1 MAVCYAQQ
9 KTDLLQSTDTH
20 KKLKLTFLSGNESWG
35 QNLNHH
41 LLPFFYKET
50 KVHQKPLFG
59 VVRHSSSGIALK
71 ILKYTTFILL
81 NYDWFD
87 LTPRS
92 FLLVNYTPI
101 ISFLPTFV
109 HVPAN
114 KRCFLAEN
122 YTLQIQWKYQVLFV
136 YHVTEPLRILESH
149 VPESPSFRIPEF
161 HVPESHVSVPLLVN
175 HKTAVSIQIFHG
187 LLLVGKP
194 EFWGWSLAEK
204 ASLTC
209 FTAAASLYKSNSSA
223 FFNWMSLSY
232 IDFQEFCTHFHY
244 HNLLIL
250 NTHKSDFALSI
261 VLVP

>member
-9 KTDLLQSTDTH
+9 KPIFCSRWT
-20 KKLKLTFLSGNESWG
+20 LTKSWS
-35 QNLNHH
+35 
-41 LLPFFYKET
+41 LPFCQGTNPELRTEIITCCHFLQGNKST
-50 KVHQKPLFG
+50 SKTAFWCRSPIIIWN
-59 VVRHSSSGIALK
+59 SAK
-71 ILKYTTFILL
+71 ILKYTAFILL
-81 NYDWFD
+81 DYDWFD
-87 LTPRS
+87 LTPCS
-92 FLLVNYTPI
+92 FWLVNYTPI

-114 KRCFLAEN
+114 KRCFLTEN

-149 VPESPSFRIPEF
+149 VPESLSFRVPKSHVSESHVPKF

-175 HKTAVSIQIFHG
+175 HKMAVSIQIFHG

-223 FFNWMSLSY
+223 FFQLNVSLLHW
-232 IDFQEFCTHFHY
+232 F
-244 HNLLIL
+244 LRIL
-250 NTHKSDFALSI
+250 YSFSLPQPPYSKYS
-261 VLVP
+261 